1 MTRALRWIVPLALAL
16 PSCGRTPAAPSA
28 PPTPSPTPAPPLQA
42 VGVIVFYDENGNGVL
57 DRDEQA
63 RIPDVD
69 VDIGGRVGRTDEL
82 TGRAVVNVPAGVQTV
97 TVRAATLP
105 AFYSVGPPVTIQ
117 VPASADVLMAATLR
131 IGRNHPNVYMAFGDS
146 ITRGEGSTDR
156 RGYRQRLQ
164 DKLQAHFG
172 QGEVTNQGG
181 DATSSRDGVARAATA
196 LRKERSAYTLI
207 HYGTND
213 WNDALCQTAVSSC
226 FTIQSLQTIVRDVKD
241 AGSLPVLATIIP
253 ANPSLNPPERNA
265 WVSQVDVQIRS
276 LAQQEGAALADVEA
290 AFRKAD
296 DLTQLFSD
304 HVHPNDRGYEI
315 MAQTFFEAIARP
327 ISARSV
333 AVFDDGG
340 GPGIFDPGMGAQ
352 ATGDGTRRP
361 RVRSG
366 SRSSR

>member
-1 MTRALRWIVPLALAL
+1 RRARPCDNAGRSIGMTRALRWIVPLALAL

-69 VDIGGRVGRTDEL
+69 VD
-82 TGRAVVNVPAGVQTV
+82 
-97 TVRAATLP
+97 
-105 AFYSVGPPVTIQ
+105 
-117 VPASADVLMAATLR
+117 
-131 IGRNHPNVYMAFGDS
+131 
-146 ITRGEGSTDR
+146 TDR

-164 DKLQAHFG
+164 DKLQAHVG

-265 WVSQVDVQIRS
+265 WVSQVD
-276 LAQQEGAALADVEA
+276 
-290 AFRKAD
+290 
-296 DLTQLFSD
+296 
-304 HVHPNDRGYEI
+304 
-315 MAQTFFEAIARP
+315 
-327 ISARSV
+327 
-333 AVFDDGG
+333 
-340 GPGIFDPGMGAQ
+340 
-352 ATGDGTRRP
+352 
-361 RVRSG
+361 
-366 SRSSR
+366 